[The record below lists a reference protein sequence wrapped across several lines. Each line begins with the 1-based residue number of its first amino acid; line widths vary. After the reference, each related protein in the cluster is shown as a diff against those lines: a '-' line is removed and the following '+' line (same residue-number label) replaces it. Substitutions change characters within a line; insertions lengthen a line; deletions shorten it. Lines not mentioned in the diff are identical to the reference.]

1 MFVRFR
7 VPWTSRLTECRP
19 WGGESDLSYWLR
31 RSHSTAPCDRTGSST
46 TVGRKCQPLQA
57 WISTLVQ
64 ARTTGSYW
72 DLRASR
78 IPGLTNSAVRRF
90 GAVAEQLPT
99 ALRLCLVRPMSQVD
113 PLVCMLDL
121 TNQLLERAGELSD
134 EHYGGF
140 ASGSP
145 AAELCDD
152 SELGSA
158 LLDAYFT
165 GSAQIAA
172 AMDFTAAM
180 VHLCRP
186 EIHRYAVFACARA
199 AIEAS
204 SRAWWILDERLTPQ
218 ERAMRGLKERCRG
231 LRERQRLEK
240 AMDQSGIPAQR
251 RMVKVRKRARRLG
264 ATGKLGLPPD
274 MSDLF
279 PKAFRA
285 AGLSVDEGEFAM
297 KQLSAYVHVAPSAL
311 LAQTRV
317 AEKQESAL
325 GDPRTTLHTPS
336 ISYSELAYT
345 IDSVAQVFSLAFASQ
360 MVAFGWN
367 EDQWMEVWR
376 SVKTGLRTATIHI
389 LSTEE

>member
-1 MFVRFR
+1 M
-7 VPWTSRLTECRP
+7 
-19 WGGESDLSYWLR
+19 
-31 RSHSTAPCDRTGSST
+31 
-46 TVGRKCQPLQA
+46 
-57 WISTLVQ
+57 
-64 ARTTGSYW
+64 
-72 DLRASR
+72 
-78 IPGLTNSAVRRF
+78 
-90 GAVAEQLPT
+90 PT
-99 ALRLCLVRPMSQVD
+99 ALHLCLVRPMSQVD

-158 LLDAYFT
+158 LLDAYLT
-165 GSAQIAA
+165 GSAQIVA
-172 AMDFTAAM
+172 AMDFTAGM

-231 LRERQRLEK
+231 LRERQRFEK